1 MPEMRALVIV
11 LGDQLDWQSS
21 AFDDFDPACD
31 SVWMAEAAEESTHV
45 WSGKQRIAV
54 FLAAMRHFASHVRNA
69 GMPVDYTRLDEA
81 AGSQPL
87 AVQLRDAIARLK
99 PQRLVMCAP
108 GDWRVY
114 QSLRAVAAESEL
126 ALDVREDRHF
136 FSTVREFAAHA
147 EGRKSLRLEYFYRE
161 LRQRHD
167 VLMESGKPV
176 GGQWNY
182 DADNRGA
189 FGAAGPGALP
199 PPLRFEPDATT
210 RDVIDL
216 VNTRFADHPGSLDS
230 FAWPVTREQALQALA
245 VFIEQRLPNF
255 GNFQDAM
262 WPGEP
267 WLYHSLLSAALNL
280 KLLNPRE
287 VVEAA
292 EAAFHAGH
300 APLAGVEGFVRQILG
315 WREFVRGIYWTQM
328 PAYLE
333 HNALDAHE
341 PLPGWYW
348 SAETENQHIGM
359 ACRPARQMFGRGLEV
374 HDGEPIGVTSEVTE
388 QGGRGGVGRAQ
399 APPPRR
405 GPAFPSARAVR
416 HRVRSSRRRRGP
428 RRAEHSNR
436 DHRAGG
442 TRPLSAVPACDQRGR
457 EGCRGRRPDWGSCR
471 HRWQRPAARP
481 APRAGPEWRTTSSC
495 RRHPC
500 LQRRSSSAA
509 DRIERTIEE
518 TACIA
523 KPGHL
528 FHRIGFAGR
537 SERVDPPG
545 WPLLGALPTR
555 IHEMI
560 VFEHSQR
567 AVDAGEIHRRQA
579 EFPQSLGEFVA
590 MRRTGEQRNE

>member
-11 LGDQLDWQSS
+11 LGDQLDRQSS

-54 FLAAMRHFASHVRNA
+54 FLAAMRHFARHVRNA

-348 SAETENQHIGM
+348 SAETDM
-359 ACRPARQMFGRGLEV
+359 ACLHDAIGQTLTHGYAHHIQRLMVTGLYALMLGVEPKQV
-374 HDGEPIGVTSEVTE
+374 HAWYLAVYVDAVEWVELPNVLGMS
-388 QGGRGGVGRAQ
+388 QYADGGVMGSKPYIATGKYIERMGGKHCAGCRYDPALREGDRACPFTTLYWDFLMRHEARLAKNPRMALQ
-399 APPPRR
+399 VKNLARLSEPQKLAVVERAGAIRR
-405 GPAFPSARAVR
+405 GEVGQREPA
-416 HRVRSSRRRRGP
+416 
-428 RRAEHSNR
+428 
-436 DHRAGG
+436 
-442 TRPLSAVPACDQRGR
+442 
-457 EGCRGRRPDWGSCR
+457 
-471 HRWQRPAARP
+471 
-481 APRAGPEWRTTSSC
+481 
-495 RRHPC
+495 
-500 LQRRSSSAA
+500 
-509 DRIERTIEE
+509 
-518 TACIA
+518 
-523 KPGHL
+523 
-528 FHRIGFAGR
+528 
-537 SERVDPPG
+537 
-545 WPLLGALPTR
+545 
-555 IHEMI
+555 
-560 VFEHSQR
+560 
-567 AVDAGEIHRRQA
+567 
-579 EFPQSLGEFVA
+579 
-590 MRRTGEQRNE
+590 